1 MVSRGDIWLVL
12 PEPAGGRSSD
22 PHPCV
27 ILSPP
32 EIHDYL
38 GVVTVAPIT
47 QASRSAAYRVPI
59 GFSDAAGVIRLEQI
73 RTIEKRALTRQVGAL
88 ERGTLETALATL
100 REMFAE

>member
-12 PEPAGGRSSD
+12 PDTASGPPSD

-47 QASRSAAYRVPI
+47 QGSRPAAYRVPL
-59 GFSDAAGVIRLEQI
+59 GFSDAGMIRLEQI

-88 ERGTLETALATL
+88 ERGTLEATLATL
-100 REMFAE
+100 REMFAD